1 LAGGDRP
8 AQLDYGPRP
17 ASVVVPARRYCATCG
32 FRRSR
37 YGAIS
42 RRSCT
47 VLRVTSSG
55 RFVSFTQA
63 RPNGGSRRNPVVAAR
78 FDEGPLHHP
87 ICGPCARI
95 LLVLPTGGF
104 FEFKTYALAGR
115 LRASWM
121 DARVTKVARIS
132 ARFSESLARRRF
144 CQNQEKVRSTTQ
156 RRGRTTKPLSRRR
169 VTVNHATGATPHIF
183 GSRS

>member
-1 LAGGDRP
+1 MDRTRQLHRHLAK
-8 AQLDYGPRP
+8 
-17 ASVVVPARRYCATCG
+17 VW
-32 FRRSR
+32 
-37 YGAIS
+37 
-42 RRSCT
+42 
-47 VLRVTSSG
+47 
-55 RFVSFTQA
+55 
-63 RPNGGSRRNPVVAAR
+63 NRRNPVVAAR

-144 CQNQEKVRSTTQ
+144 RQNQEKVRSTTQ

-169 VTVNHATGATPHIF
+169 F
-183 GSRS
+183 GDQRLQPRPRRIPQIARMTLALSLIKPTLLLRPYRCSPSR